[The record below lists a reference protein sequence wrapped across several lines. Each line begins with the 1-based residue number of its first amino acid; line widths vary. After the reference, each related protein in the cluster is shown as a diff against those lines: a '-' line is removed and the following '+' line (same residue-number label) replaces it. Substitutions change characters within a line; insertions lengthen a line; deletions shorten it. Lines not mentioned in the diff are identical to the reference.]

1 MDPDPDFLDLYQDL
15 DSGKKVQSWIRTKGP
30 GSEVPGTVLTLT
42 LSAKDKSD
50 TPSPACPPTKKN

>member
-30 GSEVPGTVLTLT
+30 GSEVPGTVLTL
-42 LSAKDKSD
+42 SAEDKSD

>member
-30 GSEVPGTVLTLT
+30 GSEVPGTVLTL
-42 LSAKDKSD
+42 SAKDKSD